1 MTTKTWFEP
10 HELDAQALSQALIRF
25 RQENVFSSYITH
37 DYYSEHNAYL
47 THLQDLIYKHGY
59 KLKFEIDFDDAIYYI
74 AHLGDDTD
82 DLNSLKDGLRQFVS
96 VEVNSPLPK
105 PPTLSFAELIDI
117 VGQANHKHQ
126 DWLLKHSDYINFL
139 GNFRFLPSAEVE
151 KLDALALL
159 KAYVLYVLLSYMVME
174 CRYFSKERLLYWNTE
189 MDFDE
194 QLLFT
199 ADGKRMECRGSFDDD
214 F

>member
-10 HELDAQALSQALIRF
+10 HELDVQALDQALIRF
-25 RQENVFSSYITH
+25 RQENVFSSYITD

-47 THLQDLIYKHGY
+47 THLQELLYKHGI
-59 KLKFEIDFDDAIYYI
+59 KLTFQIDFSDANCYI
-74 AHLGDDTD
+74 AHSGDDTG

-96 VEVNSPLPK
+96 VEINSPSPK
-105 PPTLSFAELIDI
+105 PPTLSFAELMDI
-117 VGQANHKHQ
+117 VEQANHKHQ

-139 GNFRFLPSAEVE
+139 GNFRFLPSSEVE
-151 KLDALALL
+151 KLDTLALL
-159 KAYVLYVLLSYMVME
+159 KSYVLYILLSYMEME
-174 CRYFSKERLLYWNTE
+174 CRYFSKERLLYWNNE

-199 ADGKRMECRGSFDDD
+199 ADGKRMECRGSFNDD